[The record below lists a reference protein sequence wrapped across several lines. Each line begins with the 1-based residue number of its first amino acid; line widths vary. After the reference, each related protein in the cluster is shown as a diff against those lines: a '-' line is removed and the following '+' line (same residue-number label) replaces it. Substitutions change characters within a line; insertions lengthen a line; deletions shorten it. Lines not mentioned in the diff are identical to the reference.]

1 MDTGT
6 TFITISW
13 ISTSVGSVTYTI
25 TYLTGNLMISY
36 ITDDTNYT
44 INGLSS
50 DTSYRIS
57 IVPSMGMCQGEGKEI
72 MVDTTDISTTDGKCT
87 YSIYYTL
94 SVYFLKIC
102 QDLIYKNRL
111 PCLQCQHLQ
120 QKSFLAKHMRD
131 LISSLRPLKLC
142 L

>member
-1 MDTGT
+1 
-6 TFITISW
+6 
-13 ISTSVGSVTYTI
+13 
-25 TYLTGNLMISY
+25 MISY

-87 YSIYYTL
+87 
-94 SVYFLKIC
+94 
-102 QDLIYKNRL
+102 
-111 PCLQCQHLQ
+111 
-120 QKSFLAKHMRD
+120 
-131 LISSLRPLKLC
+131 
-142 L
+142 

>member
-1 MDTGT
+1 VEDTGT
-6 TFITISW
+6 TFIAISW
-13 ISTSVGSVTYTI
+13 ISTSVGSVNCTI
-25 TYLTGNLMISY
+25 TYSTGNVMISY

-87 YSIYYTL
+87 
-94 SVYFLKIC
+94 
-102 QDLIYKNRL
+102 
-111 PCLQCQHLQ
+111 
-120 QKSFLAKHMRD
+120 
-131 LISSLRPLKLC
+131 
-142 L
+142 